1 MRAVSAIRNSALPV
15 AGHRRFLTPERKVRL
30 QRAQVTPRKRLGRRR
45 PVLEE
50 IREKEHRV
58 RNSARVPVAVAVAR
72 RQTSGHRGATEI
84 VEEQGHH
91 VSDIHWP
98 DAVAVTVAAL
108 E

>member
-1 MRAVSAIRNSALPV
+1 MRSENGPQTHHVKAESGRPRAVFETV
-15 AGHRRFLTPERKVRL
+15 RRQIVSR
-30 QRAQVTPRKRLGRRR
+30 PRKRLGRRR